1 MNCRRIEQL
10 LPLYVEGDLKSSL
23 TIQIAS
29 HVEWCGRCNWL
40 ADEFKES
47 QSWLRS
53 HEAPV
58 FDEAFVGDLK
68 RSVLKQ
74 VAKPGA
80 RASLFSSWITQWN
93 RRQVLALAATF
104 LLVVGMLTLYFYQSQ
119 ARSHSNVVSRVLVP
133 ENTIKKEERQAP
145 ATESGPGADLRP
157 RRLAATRRR
166 SFKPQIATAA
176 IAGHN
181 LEAPPPRID
190 EEVVSQANSIERVNN
205 SADVPA
211 DSREMLRIEIQTS
224 DPNIR
229 IIWFAPKEVDHQP
242 TKPVT
247 DTQQ

>member
-1 MNCRRIEQL
+1 MNCRCIAQL
-10 LPLYVEGDLKSSL
+10 LPLYVEGDLKSWL
-23 TIQIAS
+23 ATQIAS

-74 VAKPGA
+74 VAEPGA
-80 RASLFSSWITQWN
+80 RVSLFSSWIAPWN
-93 RRQVLALAATF
+93 RRQMLALAATF

-119 ARSHSNVVSRVLVP
+119 ARSNSNVVSRVSVS
-133 ENTIKKEERQAP
+133 EDTTQKEERPAP
-145 ATESGPGADLRP
+145 AKESATGADSKP
-157 RRLAATRRR
+157 KRLAVKRPR
-166 SFKPQIATAA
+166 SFKAHITDAA
-176 IAGHN
+176 IASYN
-181 LEAPPPRID
+181 LEVPAPRTD
-190 EEVVSQANSIERVNN
+190 EGVVSQANSIEQVNS

-229 IIWFAPKEVDHQP
+229 IIWFAPKEIDHQP
-242 TKPVT
+242 AKPAT
-247 DTQQ
+247 DIQQ